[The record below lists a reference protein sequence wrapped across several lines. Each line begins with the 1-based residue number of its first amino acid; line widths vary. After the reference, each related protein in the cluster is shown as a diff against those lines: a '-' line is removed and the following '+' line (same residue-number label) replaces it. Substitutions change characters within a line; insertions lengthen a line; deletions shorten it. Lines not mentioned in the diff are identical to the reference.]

1 MGTRNR
7 ERTKQRILEAVGAL
21 LAESGFQGIGINAVA
36 RRAGVDKV
44 LIYRYF
50 GGLPELLEA
59 YAHESDFWWTVE
71 EMVLEDDG
79 PLQAQGPVAYLA
91 VLLRRHVEA
100 LQRRPLTQE
109 IMAWELTESNEL
121 TRTVA
126 LVRAARGHALVRRVR
141 ALYPDS
147 DLWYLE
153 GVLGLL
159 GAGIN
164 HLILR
169 TRHEESSQDGRPM
182 HEGDWAYLQRVIEHL
197 LGASTE
203 QVSA

>member
-1 MGTRNR
+1 MAARNR

-21 LAESGFQGIGINAVA
+21 LAESGFKGIGINAIA
-36 RRAGVDKV
+36 RRAGIDKV

-59 YAHESDFWWTVE
+59 YAHESDFWWTIDEIVQE
-71 EMVLEDDG
+71 GDEA
-79 PLQAQGPVAYLA
+79 LQGQGPAAYIT
-91 VLLRRHVEA
+91 VLLRRHLQA

-109 IMAWELTESNEL
+109 IMAWELTEANEL

-141 ALYPDS
+141 ALYPEE

-164 HLILR
+164 YLVLR
-169 TRHEESSQDGRPM
+169 TRHEPRPAEGQAG
-182 HEGDWAYLQRVIEHL
+182 HEADWLYLQRVIERL
-197 LGASTE
+197 LTGCPEPVST
-203 QVSA
+203 

>member
-1 MGTRNR
+1 MAVRNR

-21 LAESGFQGIGINAVA
+21 LAESGFKGIGINAIA

-59 YAHESDFWWTVE
+59 YAHESDFWWTVDE
-71 EMVLEDDG
+71 IVLEGDET
-79 PLQAQGPVAYLA
+79 LQGQGPAAYLA
-91 VLLRRHVEA
+91 VLLRRHLEA
-100 LQRRPLTQE
+100 LRRRPLTQE
-109 IMAWELTESNEL
+109 IMAWELTEANEL
-121 TRTVA
+121 TRNLA

-141 ALYPDS
+141 ALYPAE

-153 GVLGLL
+153 GILGLI

-164 HLILR
+164 FLVLR
-169 TRHEESSQDGRPM
+169 TRHEAPVTADKAN
-182 HEGDWAYLQRVIEHL
+182 HEADWLYLQRVIEHL
-197 LGASTE
+197 LAGPPEPAS
-203 QVSA
+203 A

>member
-1 MGTRNR
+1 MAARNR

-21 LAESGFQGIGINAVA
+21 LAESGFKGIGINAIA

-59 YAHESDFWWTVE
+59 YAHESDFWWTIDE
-71 EMVLEDDG
+71 IVLEGDED
-79 PLQAQGPVAYLA
+79 LQEQGPAAYLT

-109 IMAWELTESNEL
+109 IMAWELTEANEL
-121 TRTVA
+121 TRSVA

-141 ALYPDS
+141 ALYPEE

-153 GVLGLL
+153 GVLGLF

-164 HLILR
+164 YLVLR
-169 TRHEESSQDGRPM
+169 TRHEPRPAEGQAD
-182 HEGDWAYLQRVIEHL
+182 HEADWLYLQRVIERL
-197 LGASTE
+197 LAGPPE
-203 QVSA
+203 PVSI